1 VSTPLDSKT
10 RFTETVEDYKRHRP
24 SYPPELVDWIL
35 AETGLPS
42 SASVADI
49 GCGTGIFARLL
60 ASRGLDVIG
69 VEPNAEMRAEAVAA
83 GVHCVQGEAA
93 RTGLPDR
100 SVDLVMAAQAFH
112 WFDVPAALAEFGRVC
127 RPPGWCAAVW
137 NVRAG
142 GPLMDEY
149 ERLLRHSSEDYP
161 KVRSPADT
169 VADLRAALPA
179 SAMREWELPSGQTLD
194 REGFFGR
201 VWSSSFVVHGVA
213 DREAFD
219 RALAALFDRY
229 QQDGRVDFRY
239 RTIAFLWQLERP
251 SAAS

>member
-1 VSTPLDSKT
+1 MMDSKR
-10 RFTETVEDYKRHRP
+10 RFTETAEDYKRHRP

-42 SASVADI
+42 SSRVADV
-49 GCGTGIFARLL
+49 GCGTGISARLF
-60 ASRGLDVIG
+60 ASRGFDVIG
-69 VEPNAEMRAEAVAA
+69 VEPNAEMRGGAIAA
-83 GVHCVQGEAA
+83 GVRCVPGEAA

-100 SVDLVMAAQAFH
+100 SVDLVIAAQAFH
-112 WFDVPAALAEFGRVC
+112 WFDVPAALAEFRRIG

-149 ERLLRHSSEDYP
+149 ERLLLQASEDYR
-161 KVRSPADT
+161 KVRSPDAA

-179 SAMREWELPSGQTLD
+179 GAMREWERPSGQTLD

-219 RALAALFDRY
+219 GALAELFDRH
-229 QQDGRVDFRY
+229 QQGGRIEFRY
-239 RTIAFLWQLERP
+239 RTVAFLWQLERP

>member
-1 VSTPLDSKT
+1 MMDSTR
-10 RFTETVEDYKRHRP
+10 RFSETAQDYKRHRP

-35 AETGLPS
+35 AETELPS
-42 SASVADI
+42 SARVADI
-49 GCGTGIFARLL
+49 GCGTGICARLF
-60 ASRGLDVIG
+60 AARGFDVIG
-69 VEPNAEMRAEAVAA
+69 VEPNAEMRAEAIAA
-83 GVHCVQGEAA
+83 GVRCVQGEAA
-93 RTGLPDR
+93 RSGLPDR
-100 SVDLVMAAQAFH
+100 SVDLVLAAQAFH
-112 WFDVPAALAEFGRVC
+112 WFDVPAALAEFGRIC

-137 NVRAG
+137 NVRSG
-142 GPLMDEY
+142 SPLMDEY
-149 ERLLRHSSEDYP
+149 ERLLRQASQDYP
-161 KVRSPADT
+161 KVRSPADA
-169 VADLRAALPA
+169 VADLRAALPS
-179 SAMREWELPSGQTLD
+179 SALREWELPSGQTLD

-239 RTIAFLWQLERP
+239 RTVAFLWQLQRP